1 MYKCRI
7 ILSALFLSLLFGE
20 YDYSL
25 EDINSS
31 SEYYGE
37 FIGTSYFPVQITL
50 HYFGHYN

>member
-1 MYKCRI
+1 MHKSRI
-7 ILSALFLSLLFGE
+7 ILAALFLALVFGE

-31 SEYYGE
+31 SEYYGQHV
-37 FIGTSYFPVQITL
+37 GTSYFPDQVTL

>member
-1 MYKCRI
+1 MHKSRI
-7 ILSALFLSLLFGE
+7 ILSALFLALVFGG

-31 SEYYGE
+31 SEYYEEYVGP
-37 FIGTSYFPVQITL
+37 SSFPLQITL